1 MVKRYNGEHTCGKKW
16 KVRAF
21 TSKFLADKY
30 IESFRADENMNLKNF
45 SRIVQKEWNMTPSR
59 SKLCRARRL
68 AMKAIYG
75 DEVAQYNLLWD
86 YAFEIRRSNPGSSF
100 YLSLDK
106 EVRFSH
112 CYFSFDACKRG
123 FLAACRPVICLDG
136 CHNKTKYGGQLLTA
150 VGMDPN
156 DYIFPIAFAVVE
168 VEDTSTWS
176 WFLTTFKQDLG
187 IVNTEPWTIMSD
199 K

>member
-1 MVKRYNGEHTCGKKW
+1 
-16 KVRAF
+16 
-21 TSKFLADKY
+21 
-30 IESFRADENMNLKNF
+30 
-45 SRIVQKEWNMTPSR
+45 MTPSR

-75 DEVAQYNLLWD
+75 DEVAQYNLLWY
-86 YAFEIRRSNPGSSF
+86 YALERRSNPGSSF

-106 EVRFSH
+106 DGRFSH
-112 CYFSFDACKRG
+112 CYFNFDACKRG

-136 CHNKTKYGGQLLTA
+136 CHIKTKYGGQLLTA

-156 DYIFPIAFAVVE
+156 DCIFLVAFAVVE

-199 K
+199 KQKVSLVYLNFLDSLYVLN

>member
-1 MVKRYNGEHTCGKKW
+1 M
-16 KVRAF
+16 
-21 TSKFLADKY
+21 
-30 IESFRADENMNLKNF
+30 
-45 SRIVQKEWNMTPSR
+45 
-59 SKLCRARRL
+59 
-68 AMKAIYG
+68 
-75 DEVAQYNLLWD
+75 D
-86 YAFEIRRSNPGSSF
+86 YAFEIRRSNPGNRF

-106 EVRFSH
+106 EGRFSH

-136 CHNKTKYGGQLLTA
+136 CHIKTKYGGQLLTA

-156 DYIFPIAFAVVE
+156 DCIFPVAFTVVE

-176 WFLTTFKQDLG
+176 WFLTTLKQDLG

-199 K
+199 KQKVSLAYLNFLDSLYVLN